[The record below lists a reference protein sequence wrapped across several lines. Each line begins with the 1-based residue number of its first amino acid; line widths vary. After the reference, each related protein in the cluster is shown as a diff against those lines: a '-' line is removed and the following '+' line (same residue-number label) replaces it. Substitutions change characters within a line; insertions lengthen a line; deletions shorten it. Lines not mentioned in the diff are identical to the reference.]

1 MAEWIIPSEDDP
13 TIQGV
18 RIGSIESFN
27 DGDVCISK
35 ITHELLSKLEC
46 PTCIDIGADVGW
58 WTAFCLE
65 YNRNSFVYTFEPNPI
80 SYAKLAQTISGERV
94 KLFNWAVSN
103 TDSTLLFYLNG
114 PMTHSRE
121 GVSGESVPFSADF
134 PKRNVSENI
143 ALNSSSGGASNKH
156 PLVEIPCKSIRYILE
171 KEGQIDI
178 LKIDTEGHE
187 PEILF
192 DFQPYWKRIG
202 ALIFEYTVMWYERK
216 TAIRLLEQIVDSF
229 PYVYGV
235 SRKYEPTLFGPI
247 TPDTYLEFI
256 YYLNSS
262 RLQMDIV
269 ASRIPIETL
278 PIAAITA

>member
-1 MAEWIIPSEDDP
+1 MAEWIIPSENDP
-13 TIQGV
+13 TTQGV
-18 RIGSIESFN
+18 RVGAIESFN

-35 ITHELLSKLEC
+35 ITHELLSKLER

-94 KLFNWAVSN
+94 KLFNWAVSD

-121 GVSGESVPFSADF
+121 GASGES
-134 PKRNVSENI
+134 
-143 ALNSSSGGASNKH
+143 L
-156 PLVEIPCKSIRYILE
+156 EIPCKSIRYILE
-171 KEGQIDI
+171 KEGQVDI
-178 LKIDTEGHE
+178 VKIDTEGHE

-192 DFQPYWKRIG
+192 DFQPCWKRIG
-202 ALIFEYTVMWYERK
+202 ALIFEYTVAWYERK
-216 TAIRLLEQIVDSF
+216 TAIRLLEEIVNSF

-235 SRKYEPTLFGPI
+235 SRKYEPTLLGPI
-247 TPDTYLEFI
+247 TADTYLEFI
-256 YYLNSS
+256 YDLNRS

-269 ASRIPIETL
+269 ASRIPIDTL
-278 PIAAITA
+278 PRVGITA